1 MTRYDECFVVR
12 GGGGKNHRLV
22 VDQACDIACDLRR
35 QSKVFSMFSDILSA
49 ATSSH

>member
-12 GGGGKNHRLV
+12 GGGKNHRLLV
-22 VDQACDIACDLRR
+22 YQACDIACDLKR